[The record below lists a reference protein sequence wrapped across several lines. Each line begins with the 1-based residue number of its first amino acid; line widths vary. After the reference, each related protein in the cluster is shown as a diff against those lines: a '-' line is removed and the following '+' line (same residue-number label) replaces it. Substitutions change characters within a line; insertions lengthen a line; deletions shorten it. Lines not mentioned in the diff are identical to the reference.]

1 VLAAISV
8 YRASVTARGRKEIF
22 RMGTEAFI
30 DGFMRSLESLRGVL
44 SIGCLDLIVSG
55 DGGYVSK
62 AKKLFDESFPTV
74 ALARM
79 IDTGVLETA
88 KSSPVF
94 DLKLSGAG
102 GDVFCSLFPLAGVG
116 HAGYIVMQGAA
127 PLDQA
132 GRAIGAFMAGLLAN
146 RLDDAKG
153 SPDTAGEKYRDGLLS
168 MREIQAKLFP
178 RFAGV
183 EGLDIASVYLP
194 VELMSGDFIDA
205 FYLDENIY
213 QITGCDVTG
222 YDAASSYAG
231 AAMRTLIKSLSSK
244 KIVPSALI
252 ELAVSKLDRIL
263 DELHS
268 LVYMTIFQIEP
279 KTGKAR
285 VSSLGR
291 LNTVLYKAQKNGFI
305 VLNKTSI
312 GNDLAKRNVF
322 KDISFVLE
330 PGDILLFYSNGV
342 SEVSTESGNMAFG
355 ESRIVECLNEN
366 LAESSMDIVHA
377 LTESLS
383 SFANYSRFEYDV
395 LFISIKKT

>member
-1 VLAAISV
+1 
-8 YRASVTARGRKEIF
+8 
-22 RMGTEAFI
+22 MGNEAFI
-30 DGFMRSLESLRGVL
+30 DRFMRSLDSLRGVL
-44 SIGCLDLIVSG
+44 SIGCLDLIVKE

-62 AKKLFDESFPTV
+62 SKKLFDESFPTV
-74 ALARM
+74 AFARM

-94 DLKLSGAG
+94 DLKLSGPG
-102 GDVFCSLFPLAGVG
+102 GDVFCSLFPLSGEG
-116 HAGYIVMQGAA
+116 GDGYIVIQGDSQ
-127 PLDQA
+127 LDQVGKA
-132 GRAIGAFMAGLLAN
+132 VGAFMAGLLAGQP
-146 RLDDAKG
+146 DDSKG
-153 SPDTAGEKYRDGLLS
+153 RPDTAGGKYRDGLLG

-183 EGLDIASVYLP
+183 DGLDIASVYLP

-205 FYLDENIY
+205 FYLDENLY

-252 ELAVSKLDRIL
+252 ELTVSKLDRIL
-263 DELHS
+263 EELHS

-285 VSSLGR
+285 LSSLGR
-291 LNTVLYKAQKNGFI
+291 LNTILYKAQKKGFI

-312 GNDLAKRNVF
+312 GYDLAKRNVF
-322 KDISFVLE
+322 KDISFVIE

-342 SEVSTESGNMAFG
+342 SEVASENGKMAYG

-366 LAESSMDIVHA
+366 LGETSMDIVHA

-383 SFANYSRFEYDV
+383 GFANHSGFDYDV
-395 LFISIKKT
+395 LIISIKKT